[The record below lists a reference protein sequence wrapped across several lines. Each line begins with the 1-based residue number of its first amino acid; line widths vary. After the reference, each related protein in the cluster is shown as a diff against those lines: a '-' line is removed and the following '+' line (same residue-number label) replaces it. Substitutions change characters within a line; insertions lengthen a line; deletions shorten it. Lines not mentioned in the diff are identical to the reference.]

1 MSTQNVGK
9 MMMLNG
15 ALGSPRLMGGCPC
28 AQEELF
34 NNSAMNISEKTTASK
49 NNYVLKQG
57 GEEF

>member
-1 MSTQNVGK
+1 
-9 MMMLNG
+9 MMLNG
-15 ALGSPRLMGGCPC
+15 AASSPQLMGNCPQ

-34 NNSAMNISEKTTASK
+34 HKSAMNISEITASE

>member
-1 MSTQNVGK
+1 
-9 MMMLNG
+9 MMLNG
-15 ALGSPRLMGGCPC
+15 AASSPQLMGNCPR

-34 NNSAMNISEKTTASK
+34 RKSAMNISEEITASE